1 MLRDAAAAAT
11 SAATAAASAIAGV
24 ATNAAN
30 ATVTAGSKTLLSVEP
45 YMALVT
51 NARKAVSAAV
61 AAAPVI
67 APDGK
72 IPTNEE
78 LLDFFRKRGDD
89 PEHYTFDP
97 KGNLVVK
104 ERIGAKGKSKVQK
117 LLGVVDGVPSSV
129 RRVYTIPPYR
139 PYTAEERDEMESLRT
154 DAVRAAEEKYDNAL
168 DKLRQVYGK
177 YKSGEDE
184 TSAEDVINANKE
196 VENADSERHAAM
208 YAVRSVYSKGTAS
221 ITTVFPKDVFDKD
234 RIFAT
239 NPLRL
244 MRRSTYPLEQIYVTA
259 GEEIMPVAEPAAAAA
274 GAGGQGAGAG
284 AGRQGG
290 GGSRQNPGF
299 AETLAKDLSI
309 ILFGQPTENEYGFL
323 STFYPVE
330 FVIDNIKY
338 FTIEQYLAAEKA
350 RLFLDDSLRT
360 RIMKTRAP
368 RSMRTMAN
376 GILMKPATQTGG
388 AHQIQMHEWDG
399 PVRESVLQKA
409 TLAKFRQHPE
419 LRDKLLMTGGA
430 VLALADTREKRD
442 GIGLPLTDSAATQT
456 TNWRG
461 SNLYGRI
468 LMKTR
473 EQLREEYSTDT
484 VTGGAAGTEEIH
496 GETISSGDYRAA
508 IESARKGSI
517 IGHSMARRNH

>member
-11 SAATAAASAIAGV
+11 SAATAAASAV
-24 ATNAAN
+24 ADAATTAAK

-51 NARKAVSAAV
+51 TARKAVSAAV

-78 LLDFFRKRGDD
+78 LLDFFRKRVDD
-89 PEHYTFDP
+89 PGHYTFDP

-104 ERIGAKGKSKVQK
+104 ERIAAKGKDKTPK
-117 LLGVVDGVPSSV
+117 LLGIVDGVPSSV

-184 TSAEDVINANKE
+184 TRAEEVINANKE
-196 VENADSERHAAM
+196 VEKADSERHAAM

-234 RIFAT
+234 RTFAS

-259 GEEIMPVAEPAAAAA
+259 GEEIMPVAEPAATAGA
-274 GAGGQGAGAG
+274 GAGGQ
-284 AGRQGG
+284 GRQGG
-290 GGSRQNPGF
+290 GGSPGF

-350 RLFLDDSLRT
+350 RLFLDDALRT

-376 GILMKPATQTGG
+376 GILMKPAAQTGG
-388 AHQIQMHEWDG
+388 VHQIQMHEWDG

-442 GIGLPLTDSAATQT
+442 GIGLALSDTAATQT

-468 LMKTR
+468 LMKVR

-496 GETISSGDYRAA
+496 GGTISSTDYRAA
-508 IESARKGSI
+508 IESARKGAI

>member
-11 SAATAAASAIAGV
+11 AAATAAASAV
-24 ATNAAN
+24 ADAATTAAK
-30 ATVTAGSKTLLSVEP
+30 ATVTT
-45 YMALVT
+45 
-51 NARKAVSAAV
+51 ARKAVSAAA

-78 LLDFFRKRGDD
+78 LLDFFRKRVDD
-89 PEHYTFDP
+89 PGHYTFDP

-104 ERIGAKGKSKVQK
+104 ERIGAKGKDKTPK
-117 LLGVVDGVPSSV
+117 LLGIVDGVPSTV

-184 TSAEDVINANKE
+184 TSAEDVRNANKE
-196 VENADSERHAAM
+196 VEKADSERHAAM
-208 YAVRSVYSKGTAS
+208 YAVRSVYSKGTAG

-234 RIFAT
+234 RTFAN

-259 GEEIMPVAEPAAAAA
+259 GEEIMPVAEPVAAA
-274 GAGGQGAGAG
+274 GAGAGAG
-284 AGRQGG
+284 GQGRQGG

-299 AETLAKDLSI
+299 AETLAKELSI

-330 FVIDNIKY
+330 FVVDNIKY

-350 RLFLDDSLRT
+350 RLFLDDALRT

-376 GILMKPATQTGG
+376 GILMKPVTQTGG

-442 GIGLPLTDSAATQT
+442 GIGLALSDTAATQT

-468 LMKTR
+468 LMKVR

-496 GETISSGDYRAA
+496 GGTISSTDYRAA
-508 IESARKGSI
+508 IESARKGAI